1 MCLEQRFTATENP
14 CVHFISEEFYPS
26 NIFIFA
32 RHWSFVSFLV
42 FSCPHKITFCI
53 IVNWCCFAT
62 FVMYYPF
69 WGWILLSCCNYFIF
83 FTYLDLFFSA
93 LKIPSVRVILV
104 TIWLVVPPPY
114 SKSFSLKMKS
124 PYSHKS
130 DFYSFWTH
138 KSSSNPTCENK
149 NCELGHK

>member
-32 RHWSFVSFLV
+32 RRWSFVSFLV

-104 TIWLVVPPPY
+104 TIWLVVPPPT
-114 SKSFSLKMKS
+114 L
-124 PYSHKS
+124 
-130 DFYSFWTH
+130 
-138 KSSSNPTCENK
+138 NPFHWKWNHHIHINLTFIAFEPINLALIQLVK
-149 NCELGHK
+149 IKIAN